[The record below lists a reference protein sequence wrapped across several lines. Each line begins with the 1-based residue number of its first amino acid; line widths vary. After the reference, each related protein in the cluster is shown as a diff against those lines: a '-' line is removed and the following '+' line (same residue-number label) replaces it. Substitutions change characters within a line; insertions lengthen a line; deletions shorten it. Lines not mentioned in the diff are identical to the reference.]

1 MTTKQPKPTA
11 LLTTDQVARHLA
23 VTPDLLGVL
32 RTRGGGP
39 PFIKVGA
46 LVRYHPTSLA
56 RWVYEQEQTSNKTKH
71 QVLARLAGEHNGR

>member
-1 MTTKQPKPTA
+1 MATQQPKPTA
-11 LLTTDQVARHLA
+11 LLTPDQVARHLA
-23 VTPDLLGVL
+23 VTTDLLGVL

-56 RWVYEQEQTSNKTKH
+56 RWVYEQEQANSTSKH
-71 QVLARLAGEHNGR
+71 QVLAKLAGEHNGR